1 MQKSLEAMQTALRVL
16 AAVNAKR
23 HPDPADIEFLHAYSG
38 PHGEGMDADVL
49 ACEVIQQA
57 LRRRAIAR
65 AATRE

>member
-1 MQKSLEAMQTALRVL
+1 MQKSLEAMETALRVL
-16 AAVNAKR
+16 AAVNR
-23 HPDPADIEFLHAYSG
+23 TSPPDPADIDFLRAYSG
-38 PHGEGMDADVL
+38 LQGEGMDADVL